1 MFKLDRE
8 IVEEWSAIWIL
19 NGDGKSSALQ
29 CKQSTL
35 HSHRRPY
42 IDQDK
47 TKQSKVKSVKSRKKN
62 EDEIVTIC
70 SYYVCLIGNHTE

>member
-19 NGDGKSSALQ
+19 DGDGKSSTLQ
-29 CKQSTL
+29 CKHPTL

-47 TKQSKVKSVKSRKKN
+47 TKQSKAKSVKSAKKRKMKM
-62 EDEIVTIC
+62 
-70 SYYVCLIGNHTE
+70 